1 MMVAYVKYLEYL
13 SGREKP
19 LSLDTVI
26 AGETLDEIQEEM
38 RLRFHTRFKRFERIF
53 QSGVIKDMETHK
65 RWNIDS
71 YGREVRT

>member
-19 LSLDTVI
+19 LLLDTVI
-26 AGETLDEIQEEM
+26 AGETLGEIQEEVS
-38 RLRFHTRFKRFERIF
+38 LRFHTRFKHIKWIF
-53 QSGVIKDMETHK
+53 QSGTIEDMEMHK

>member
-1 MMVAYVKYLEYL
+1 MIVAYVNYLEYL

-38 RLRFHTRFKRFERIF
+38 RLRFHTRFKHFEWIF
-53 QSGVIKDMETHK
+53 K
-65 RWNIDS
+65 WA
-71 YGREVRT
+71 